1 MKNAAQEGMS
11 FPIIGL
17 GTRGPGYKL
26 GQKQECWYW
35 PSPCCTKDYCPA
47 VDATR
52 DFIKLAVSKGHVA
65 RIDTGYPYGDNVKRG
80 CPSHDWT
87 PSLTSAEA
95 PPGLTGGH
103 LACNTMGIG
112 KGIKDSGAKRSDVF
126 VTVKCG
132 YAGPMGKQ
140 DGQIKSILKHM
151 QLDFADLCMGHLPE
165 VGPGTGSHGE
175 YGKENHCVPT
185 KSDYSAKACRIN
197 TYRSILDNMKA
208 GRCKAVGVNSWNVT
222 DLKEIEEAGLQLPS
236 VVQYKFHLHQ
246 SAANSVQKELI
257 DYCKEKG
264 IILNGFAPLGTPDW
278 VTFTDKGM
286 TNTTLEEPKVKA
298 IAAKVGKS
306 PAQVLQ
312 RWIIQQGIA
321 IQTRS
326 MKQEHMEENL
336 DVFDWQLA
344 DEDMQTLST
353 MPQCNTQ
360 RGNPYMKGD
369 PNGGPRHG
377 NVIGMTEH
385 C

>member
-1 MKNAAQEGMS
+1 
-11 FPIIGL
+11 
-17 GTRGPGYKL
+17 
-26 GQKQECWYW
+26 
-35 PSPCCTKDYCPA
+35 
-47 VDATR
+47 
-52 DFIKLAVSKGHVA
+52 
-65 RIDTGYPYGDNVKRG
+65 
-80 CPSHDWT
+80 
-87 PSLTSAEA
+87 
-95 PPGLTGGH
+95 
-103 LACNTMGIG
+103 MGIG

-165 VGPGTGSHGE
+165 VVPGTGSHGE

-257 DYCKEKG
+257 DYCTE
-264 IILNGFAPLGTPDW
+264 
-278 VTFTDKGM
+278 KGM

-326 MKQEHMEENL
+326 MKQEHMEENQ
-336 DVFDWQLA
+336 DV
-344 DEDMQTLST
+344 
-353 MPQCNTQ
+353 
-360 RGNPYMKGD
+360 
-369 PNGGPRHG
+369 
-377 NVIGMTEH
+377 
-385 C
+385 